1 MGDVRDVISR
11 SDPGAAGRG
20 RASQVTTGGPLQP
33 TRDAAVTRRPAS
45 RGAIANGLWGER
57 RRINRE
63 VSVPGAWDRLHEA
76 GNVHNLRLAAGLAD
90 GTCINELPFL
100 DSDVYKWL
108 EAVGWVLA
116 DPDLNPAVADR
127 LRTQLAETEQLLR
140 AAQQDDGYLDSYFQV
155 RFPGERFVQL
165 AWGHELYCAGHLIQA
180 AVAVRRTTGD
190 KGLLEVARRVA
201 DLVVRS
207 FGAGPDQID
216 GVCGH
221 PEIEAA
227 LVELYRETREPA
239 YLQTATYFVDRRGHG
254 LLGGGRFGA
263 HYWQDHRPV
272 REAEGVAGHAVRQL
286 YLLAG
291 MADLSAESGDVSL
304 RAAAERLWAE
314 MVATKTYLTGGI
326 GAHHS
331 DESFGDPYELPNERS
346 YCETCAAIASIMLC
360 QRLLLITGE
369 AKYADLLERTL
380 YNAFLAGL
388 SLDGQRYS
396 YANPLQVRDDH
407 LGSGGDQDYRRV
419 PWFHCA
425 CCPPNVMRLLASL
438 EHYVLLGGDDG
449 VALHQYVEGRF
460 TAETDSGDVTLE
472 VATSYPWQGTVAVT
486 VADAP
491 DSEVGLALRIPGWAV
506 GATLTL
512 NGEPVDTTPT
522 EGWRVLRRSWVAG
535 DTLRLE
541 LPLEVRFTAADPRV
555 DANRG
560 ALAIERGPLVYCLE
574 SADHPGH
581 RLDELMLDPSIP
593 AEVAPG
599 AGILAGV
606 TLLQVAGRLRGRSAA
621 TGWWP
626 YRSAATTGPA
636 AEAGEPLTLTGI
648 PYYAWGNR
656 GPGAMRIWLPTV

>member
-1 MGDVRDVISR
+1 MEDVR
-11 SDPGAAGRG
+11 
-20 RASQVTTGGPLQP
+20 GPIQP
-33 TRDAAVTRRPAS
+33 TRDAAVLRRPAS
-45 RGAIANGLWGER
+45 RGAITGGLWAQR

-63 VSVPGAWDRLHEA
+63 VSVPEAWQRLNDA
-76 GNVHNLRLAAGLAD
+76 GNIHNLRLAAGLVD
-90 GTCINELPFL
+90 GGYVSELPFL

-116 DPDLNPAVADR
+116 DPELDPASAGR
-127 LRTQLAETEQLLR
+127 LRTLLAESEQLLR

-155 RFPGERFVQL
+155 EFPGERFVQL
-165 AWGHELYCAGHLIQA
+165 HWGHELYCAGHLIQA

-190 KGLLEVARRVA
+190 EGLLEVARRVA

-207 FGAGPDQID
+207 FGAGSGQDESNQAGPDQID
-216 GVCGH
+216 GICGH
-221 PEIEAA
+221 PEIETA
-227 LVELYRETREPA
+227 LVELYRETGEPA
-239 YLQTATYFVDRRGHG
+239 YLQTAAYFIDRRGHG
-254 LLGGGRFGA
+254 LLGAGRFGA
-263 HYWQDHRPV
+263 QYWQDHRPV

-291 MADLSAESGDVSL
+291 VADLYAETGDVSW
-304 RAAAERLWAE
+304 RTAAERLWTE
-314 MVATKTYLTGGI
+314 MVATKTYLTGGV

-331 DESFGDPYELPNERS
+331 DEAFGDPYELPNERS

-380 YNAFLAGL
+380 YNAFLAGI

-407 LGSGGDQDYRRV
+407 LGNGSDQDYRRV
-419 PWFHCA
+419 PWFRCA

-438 EHYVLLGGDDG
+438 EHYVLVGSDSG

-460 TAETDSGDVTLE
+460 TAATGSGDVTLE
-472 VATSYPWQGTVAVT
+472 VATSYPWQGAVVVA

-491 DSEVGLALRIPGWAV
+491 DAEVEVAFRIPGWAD
-506 GATLTL
+506 GATLAV
-512 NGEPVDTTPT
+512 NGVPADTPPT
-522 EGWRVLRRSWVAG
+522 EGWWVLRRRWVAG
-535 DTLRLE
+535 DTLRFG
-541 LPLEVRFTAADPRV
+541 LPLEVRFTAADPRA
-555 DANRG
+555 DANRS

-574 SADHPGH
+574 TADHSDL

-593 AEVAPG
+593 AEAVPG
-599 AGILAGV
+599 VGPLAGIS
-606 TLLQVAGRLRGRSAA
+606 TLRVGGRLRDRSAA

-626 YRSAATTGPA
+626 YRSATTAGSTAEA
-636 AEAGEPLTLTGI
+636 AEPVSLTAI

-656 GPGAMRIWLPTV
+656 GPGAMRIWLPIL